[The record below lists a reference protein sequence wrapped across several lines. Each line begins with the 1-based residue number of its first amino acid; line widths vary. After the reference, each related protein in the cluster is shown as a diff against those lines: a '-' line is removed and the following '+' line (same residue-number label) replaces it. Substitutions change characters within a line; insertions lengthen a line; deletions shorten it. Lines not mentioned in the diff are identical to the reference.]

1 MESKKV
7 ELTLTK
13 DEYELIFSA
22 LNLYGINYG
31 YIAPYDEN
39 KKMTRKIDALE
50 FKLSEIFEP

>member
-22 LNLYGINYG
+22 LDLYGINYNH
-31 YIAPYDEN
+31 IASYDES
-39 KKMTRKIDALE
+39 KKMTRKIDNLE
-50 FKLSEIFEP
+50 FKLSEVFEP